1 MISIVIPVYNES
13 ELVDELITRLDKV
26 LATLSDNYEMIFVD
40 DGSED
45 DTVSKILERRQL
57 NAKIKILSLS
67 RNFGHQAAITAG
79 MEYAKG
85 EYIGLI
91 DCDLQ
96 DPPELFEEM
105 YGLLK
110 NGQYDVVSGFRSD
123 RKEKEGKRFL
133 IKSFHR
139 LFSQASGLRNIE
151 QTGHFSMMNRQALSA
166 LLSMKEKNRYLP
178 GLRSFMGFRQTQVEY
193 TRQDRLTGN
202 SKMTFRQLFRLA
214 GDALFSFSKLPLRFC
229 LYLGLVGI
237 IVSLVAGVYVLVSK
251 VLGWAP
257 LGWSSTTISIY
268 FLGSIQ
274 LTFLGVMGEYVF
286 RIYKESQNR
295 PLYFVRDKYD

>member
-1 MISIVIPVYNES
+1 MISIIIPVYNES
-13 ELVDELITRLDKV
+13 ELIDEMITRLDAV
-26 LATLSDNYEMIFVD
+26 LVVLKEDYEMVFVD

-45 DTVSKILERRQL
+45 DTVYKILQRREQ
-57 NAKIKILSLS
+57 NANVKVLSLS

-85 EYIGLI
+85 DYIGLI
-91 DCDLQ
+91 DSDLQ
-96 DPPELFEEM
+96 DPPELFEQM
-105 YGLLK
+105 YDLL
-110 NGQYDVVSGFRSD
+110 NMGNYDVVSGFRTD
-123 RKEKEGKRFL
+123 RQEKEGKRFL
-133 IKSFHR
+133 IQSFHR
-139 LFSQASGLRNIE
+139 LFSQASGLHDIE
-151 QTGHFSMMNRQALSA
+151 QTGHFSMMNRQALMA

-193 TRQDRLTGN
+193 TRQDRLSGE
-202 SKMTFRQLFRLA
+202 SKMSIRQLFRLA

-229 LYLGLVGI
+229 LYLGLLGI
-237 IVSLVAGVYVLVSK
+237 VVSLIAGVYVLVSK

-274 LTFLGVMGEYVF
+274 LTFLGVLGEYVF

-295 PLYFVRDKYD
+295 PLYFIRKTYD

>member
-13 ELVDELITRLDKV
+13 ELVEELISRLDKV
-26 LATLSDNYEMIFVD
+26 LLALKEDYEMIFVD
-40 DGSED
+40 DGSD
-45 DTVSKILERRQL
+45 DNTVPIILNRRAQ
-57 NAKIKILSLS
+57 NANVKVISLS

-85 EYIGLI
+85 DYIGLI
-91 DCDLQ
+91 DSDLQ
-96 DPPELFEEM
+96 DPPELFEQM
-105 YGLLK
+105 YNLLK
-110 NGQYDVVSGFRSD
+110 TGKYDVVSGYRTD

-139 LFSQASGLRNIE
+139 LFGQASGLRDIE
-151 QTGHFSMMNRQALSA
+151 QTGHFSMMNRQALAA

-193 TRQDRLTGN
+193 TRQDRLSGE
-202 SKMTFRQLFRLA
+202 SKMSIRQLFRLA

-229 LYLGLVGI
+229 LYLGLIGI
-237 IVSLVAGVYVLVSK
+237 SVSLLAGIYVLVSK

-274 LTFLGVMGEYVF
+274 LTFLGVLGEYVF

-295 PLYFVRDKYD
+295 PLFFIREIHD